1 MKKFIKNY
9 KSSLIIFLSLIIG
22 LIIGLIFK
30 EKAIYLAPFGKLF
43 INLLCILIIP
53 IIFTSISSSIG
64 QINSSKIKKLFK
76 SILIVV
82 IIMSVTAALVG
93 VIATFSYRFVNKNNS
108 ITLTQTN
115 VENEKINFLDK
126 TVNLISVDDFN
137 KLLTKENL
145 VAIILFSIIFGIAI
159 NLSKEKGKII
169 LNNLISLNEIVMNM
183 LKIVMKYAPIGIGA
197 YFASLVGSLGISI
210 TADYLKVFLYYTII
224 SIIFA
229 FIYYSL
235 IAALCNKDIK
245 LFWKESLPVIATS
258 LSTCSS
264 AACIPINI
272 KCCKNLSIKDEV
284 ANTTISIGTN
294 FHKDGSIIDSVFKIM
309 FLVYLF
315 NKPVSILSI
324 MLIALLATLLISAV
338 PIGGGTISEMLIISL
353 LGFPIESLA
362 ILTIIATIT
371 DAPATMLNALGNTS
385 AAVFVDNLFKR
396 DKKKK
401 IGV

>member
-9 KSSLIIFLSLIIG
+9 KDTLILFLSLLIG
-22 LIIGLIFK
+22 FIIGLIFK
-30 EKAIYLAPFGKLF
+30 EKANYLAPFGKLF

-53 IIFTSISSSIG
+53 IIFSSIASSIG
-64 QINSSKIKKLFK
+64 KINTKKLKKLFK
-76 SILIVV
+76 SILIVF
-82 IIMSVTAALVG
+82 IIMSLTSALVG
-93 VIATFSYRFVNKNNS
+93 IIATYSYRFVNKNNT
-108 ITLTQTN
+108 ITLTETTI
-115 VENEKINFLDK
+115 ENEKINLLEK
-126 TVNLISVDDFN
+126 TVNIISVDDFN

-145 VAIILFSIIFGIAI
+145 IAIILFSIIFGMAI
-159 NLSKEKGKII
+159 NISKEKGKII
-169 LNNLISLNEIVMNM
+169 LDNLISLNEIVMNM

-210 TADYLKVFLYYTII
+210 TADYIKVFVYYTII
-224 SIIFA
+224 AVVFA

-235 IAALCNKDIK
+235 IAILCNKDIK
-245 LFWKESLPVIATS
+245 KFWKESLPVIATS

-272 KCCKNLSIKDEV
+272 KCAKNLETKDEV
-284 ANTTISIGTN
+284 ANTTISLGTS

-315 NKPVSILSI
+315 NKPVSVVTIL
-324 MLIALLATLLISAV
+324 LISLLATLLISAV

-385 AAVFVDNLFKR
+385 ATVFVDNLFNKQNA
-396 DKKKK
+396 KK

>member
-1 MKKFIKNY
+1 MKKFIKSY
-9 KSSLIIFLSLIIG
+9 KSTLILFLSLIIG
-22 LIIGLIFK
+22 LIIGLVFK
-30 EKAIYLAPFGKLF
+30 EKANYLAPFGKLF

-64 QINSSKIKKLFK
+64 KINTTKLKKLFK
-76 SILIVV
+76 SIVIVFV
-82 IIMSVTAALVG
+82 IMSITSALVG
-93 VIATFSYRFVNKNNS
+93 VIATFSYRFVNKNNT
-108 ITLTQTN
+108 ITLTETTI
-115 VENEKINFLDK
+115 ENEKINLLEK

-159 NLSKEKGKII
+159 NISKEKGKII
-169 LNNLISLNEIVMNM
+169 LDNLISLNEIIMNI

-210 TADYLKVFLYYTII
+210 TADYIKVFVYYTII
-224 SIIFA
+224 SVVFA

-235 IAALCNKDIK
+235 ISLLCNKDIK

-272 KCCKNLSIKDEV
+272 KCAKKLDIKDEV
-284 ANTTISIGTN
+284 ANTTISLGTS

-315 NKPVSILSI
+315 NKPVNVVSIL
-324 MLIALLATLLISAV
+324 LIALIATLLISAV

-385 AAVFVDNLFKR
+385 ATVFVDNLFNKQKR
-396 DKKKK
+396 KK